1 MKEKNYDKIKEG
13 IFFELDY
20 ISPSYIDKRNPKYLE
35 IDGLK
40 YCGLLITNY
49 NRQQQELILKKL
61 IEININMNISIFYE
75 KSDYFKTIKELTY
88 YIGNTGVELK
98 ENIKKN
104 REDIE
109 IIAFAN
115 NDAQYIR
122 KEMQINNED
131 LYFLYIYIEIFDED
145 DKKLEK
151 ILNKV
156 EGIIHSQGMQSRR
169 AYFRQEQVFMSSIP
183 IMKNHEDIKVVAKR
197 NVLAS
202 GLVATYPFIST
213 SVFDEEGIFLGTDLN
228 NNSLIFIDRYNKEK
242 YKNSNMCIF
251 GTSGAGKSFFTK
263 LLIMRNSILGIE
275 QYVIDPEREYDKLC
289 ENLEGLLLKIGPTS
303 NTYINIFDIRKESI
317 EENEKGYL
325 STKIS
330 KLIGFFNLIF
340 GEINEEE
347 KGILENKIVEC
358 YYKKGITF
366 DDNTLYTQN
375 NEFKKSK
382 EMPILNDF
390 YNVLD
395 ETIEIEKKFKIKL
408 FPFIKGSLNFFN
420 NYTNIE
426 INNNLIIADI
436 YELGEENIKYGM
448 YIFTELFWDKIKIN
462 RKIKKAIYLDE
473 IWRLIGVTSNK
484 HVASFIYKIFK
495 TIRKYGGSATAIT
508 QDVSDLFSLEKGIY
522 GKSLL
527 NNSSIKAFFAMEEE
541 NIKTISENINLSEKE
556 KIKIKSLKKGEA
568 LMFIEDKHILV
579 KIDADEYEKNLIE

>member
-1 MKEKNYDKIKEG
+1 MFFSISAASILIKIWS
-13 IFFELDY
+13 
-20 ISPSYIDKRNPKYLE
+20 SP
-35 IDGLK
+35 
-40 YCGLLITNY
+40 TNIKHSP
-49 NRQQQELILKKL
+49 LFKDL
-61 IEININMNISIFYE
+61 ISIFSF
-75 KSDYFKTIKELTY
+75 SDKF
-88 YIGNTGVELK
+88 
-98 ENIKKN
+98 
-104 REDIE
+104 
-109 IIAFAN
+109 AF
-115 NDAQYIR
+115 
-122 KEMQINNED
+122 
-131 LYFLYIYIEIFDED
+131 
-145 DKKLEK
+145 
-151 ILNKV
+151 
-156 EGIIHSQGMQSRR
+156 S
-169 AYFRQEQVFMSSIP
+169 
-183 IMKNHEDIKVVAKR
+183 
-197 NVLAS
+197 
-202 GLVATYPFIST
+202 
-213 SVFDEEGIFLGTDLN
+213 
-228 NNSLIFIDRYNKEK
+228 
-242 YKNSNMCIF
+242 
-251 GTSGAGKSFFTK
+251 
-263 LLIMRNSILGIE
+263 
-275 QYVIDPEREYDKLC
+275 
-289 ENLEGLLLKIGPTS
+289 
-303 NTYINIFDIRKESI
+303 
-317 EENEKGYL
+317 
-325 STKIS
+325 
-330 KLIGFFNLIF
+330 
-340 GEINEEE
+340 
-347 KGILENKIVEC
+347 
-358 YYKKGITF
+358 
-366 DDNTLYTQN
+366 DNTLYTQN

-390 YNVLD
+390 YNILD

-408 FPFIKGSLNFFN
+408 FPFIKGSLYFFN